1 MISVTL
7 EGYLGKKLGKSWNLN
22 VNSVLE
28 IFEAIEANT
37 NKITRFHKD
46 LQKFVTHFVVYVNE
60 ELMPSSYITSKILNS
75 GDKLRI
81 VPIIQ
86 GGAISA
92 ATVLA
97 YLAVALAVL
106 SFILAIVLSP
116 KAPKDVKT
124 NSTILGGIRNVMN
137 RNIPVPIGYG
147 RLRIGSAVIS
157 NDILISNITTNSTLQ
172 SSPVFDGQIPRFVFL
187 T

>member
-1 MISVTL
+1 MISITL

-60 ELMPSSYITSKILNS
+60 ELMPSCYITSKILNS

-86 GGAISA
+86 GGVVSTT
-92 ATVLA
+92 TVLTYIA
-97 YLAVALAVL
+97 IALAVL
-106 SFILAIVLSP
+106 SFILAMVLSP

-124 NSTILGGIRNVMN
+124 NSTILGGIKNVMN
-137 RNIPVPIGYG
+137 RNVPVPIGYG
-147 RLRIGSAVIS
+147 RLRIGSSVIT
-157 NDILISNITTNSTLQ
+157 NDILVSNIVSSTSLQ
-172 SSPVFDGQIPRFVFL
+172 SSASTFMQYGVVWAH
-187 T
+187 